1 MKLFDFDPE
10 IKIIENDEINLMS
23 IFKVIW
29 SGRLFIILTTV
40 IGSLLVLAY
49 TYTLTPLYKSE
60 ISLYPVTS
68 SPTSAGMS
76 QLQSM
81 ASSFG
86 YDVGGSE
93 ANFNIPDV
101 VKSQRIK
108 LSILNKKW
116 HFDELNENMTFPEYW
131 HKDDKPG
138 IISRIFGEKEEN
150 PELIRLKQETDGL
163 KKINERITVTE
174 SKKTGLITVSVLS
187 EEPKLSKDIV
197 TYIAEALIS
206 YINDVQGKRA
216 GENRQF
222 IEERIAEA
230 SAQLEK
236 SEESLK
242 SFREENRSI
251 KDSPELQMQL
261 ERLMRDAEVNKQVFI
276 TLKQQYEIARIEEVK
291 EAPVVNVLDEGREA
305 VEKDWPKRFFIC
317 CSISILLCII
327 FVIFL
332 LFIRIQRKM
341 QQVDMVKNINL

>member
-1 MKLFDFDPE
+1 MKLFNFDPD
-10 IKIIENDEINLMS
+10 IKIIENDEINL
-23 IFKVIW
+23 INLFKIIW
-29 SGRLFIILTTV
+29 GGRWFIILTTV

-68 SPTSAGMS
+68 LPTSAGMS
-76 QLQSM
+76 QLKSM

-101 VKSQRIK
+101 VKSRRIK

-116 HFDELNENMTFPEYW
+116 HFDELNENTTLLEYW

-138 IISRIFGEKEEN
+138 LLTRIFGEKEVD
-150 PELIRLKQETDGL
+150 PALKHLKWETGAL
-163 KKINERITVTE
+163 KKINERINVSE

-197 TYIAEALIS
+197 TYIAEALIA
-206 YINDVQGKRA
+206 YINEVQGKRA

-222 IEERIAEA
+222 IEERIADA
-230 SAQLEK
+230 TVQLEK
-236 SEESLK
+236 SEESIK
-242 SFREENRSI
+242 TFREENRSI

-261 ERLMRDAEVNKQVFI
+261 ERLMRDSEVNKQVFI

-291 EAPVVNVLDEGREA
+291 EAPVVNVLDDGRVA
-305 VEKDWPKRFFIC
+305 VEKDRPKRKIMVLLSIFILFNIC
-317 CSISILLCII
+317 AVFVFLIS
-327 FVIFL
+327 FSQYKRN
-332 LFIRIQRKM
+332 RI
-341 QQVDMVKNINL
+341 NT

>member
-1 MKLFDFDPE
+1 MKLFNFDPD
-10 IKIIENDEINLMS
+10 IKIIENDEINL
-23 IFKVIW
+23 INLFKVIW
-29 SGRLFIILTTV
+29 GGRWFIILTTV
-40 IGSLLVLAY
+40 VGSLLVLAY

-101 VKSQRIK
+101 VKSRRIK
-108 LSILNKKW
+108 LLILNKKW
-116 HFDELNENMTFPEYW
+116 HFEELNKNMTLLEYW
-131 HKDDKPG
+131 HRDDKPG
-138 IISRIFGEKEEN
+138 IISQIFGDKEVD
-150 PELIRLKQETDGL
+150 PVLKHLKWETNAL
-163 KKINERITVTE
+163 KKINERITVSE
-174 SKKTGLITVSVLS
+174 SKQTGLISVSVLS
-187 EEPKLSKDIV
+187 EEPKLSQDIV

-222 IEERIAEA
+222 IEERITEA
-230 SAQLEK
+230 TAQLEK

-242 SFREENRSI
+242 TFREENRSI

-261 ERLMRDAEVNKQVFI
+261 ERLLRDAEVNKQVFI

-305 VEKDWPKRFFIC
+305 VGKDSPRRKLIVILSLILSGMITLVFTFIV
-317 CSISILLCII
+317 
-327 FVIFL
+327 F
-332 LFIRIQRKM
+332 R
-341 QQVDMVKNINL
+341 VKNIK

>member
-1 MKLFDFDPE
+1 MKLFNFDPD
-10 IKIIENDEINLMS
+10 IKIIENDEINL
-23 IFKVIW
+23 INLFKIIW
-29 SGRLFIILTTV
+29 GGRWFVILTTV
-40 IGSLLVLAY
+40 IGGLLVLAY

-101 VKSQRIK
+101 VKSRRIK

-116 HFDELNENMTFPEYW
+116 HFDELNENMTLPEYW

-138 IISRIFGEKEEN
+138 IISRIFGKKELD
-150 PELIRLKQETDGL
+150 PALKYLKWETGAL
-163 KKINERITVTE
+163 KKINERIKVSE
-174 SKKTGLITVSVLS
+174 SNKTGLITVSVLS

-222 IEERIAEA
+222 IEERITEA
-230 SAQLEK
+230 TAQLEK

-242 SFREENRSI
+242 TFREENRSI

-291 EAPVVNVLDEGREA
+291 EAPVVNVLDEGRVA
-305 VEKDWPKRFFIC
+305 VEKDKPKRKIMVLLSIFILFNIC
-317 CSISILLCII
+317 AVFVFLIS
-327 FVIFL
+327 FSEYKRN
-332 LFIRIQRKM
+332 RI
-341 QQVDMVKNINL
+341 NT